1 MDNQNPRMFSA
12 CAIAASV
19 VIIASV
25 GCSSGSK
32 DTAAEDNPT
41 RIVIDG
47 QSRTVEGNVV
57 CVDGPTGEVSIELD
71 PLDAAPDEP
80 VTDPIVLLDL
90 TPRGDAP
97 SVSLLTITLPD
108 IGLSTGRYRQHG
120 LPTASK
126 AGNTYTVKGE
136 GSVLGTPPKS
146 QIYKPFELEITCP

>member
-1 MDNQNPRMFSA
+1 MLGA
-12 CAIAASV
+12 CAIAVSVVVVASV
-19 VIIASV
+19 A
-25 GCSSGSK
+25 CSSGSK
-32 DTAAEDNPT
+32 DTGAEGNPT
-41 RIVIDG
+41 RVVIDG

-57 CVDGPTGEVSIELD
+57 CVNGPTGEVSIEVD
-71 PLDAAPDEP
+71 QLDAAPGET

-97 SVSLLTITLPD
+97 SVSLVTINLPD

-120 LPTASK
+120 MPTASK